1 MGGDWTVQSCSSE
14 SPVHK
19 AENVTVGELYRI
31 WQTNEP
37 SEEAW
42 LVLHTDTPKAIES
55 LEIVNAG
62 TSLLELYGLPEDA
75 PEGDDNALENYEL
88 LLSTQQVMT
97 LKDLTNKSNRN
108 RSFTYTIPQK
118 LSPVSAQKR
127 WKRLRII
134 CRQPFGTSEHRA
146 CIGLSRI
153 NVITCKTE
161 VDAKSD
167 VKKRKLPSWSGT
179 SENPVENSQPKIIEN
194 VSPSKEKKGKRL
206 SASAG
211 DAASDSRHNH
221 TGKDPHSM
229 SKGSILSRDEIK
241 PNSSSSPNTTAGE
254 KKHEDSNNR
263 KKPTK
268 ANIKVSSPSS
278 GGPMSGSTAQ
288 EEETGHGMLGS
299 HNKPD
304 RGSFSCLME
313 GIVIA
318 ISGLVNPER
327 GNLRSQALEMGAEY
341 QPDWN
346 PKCTLLVCAF
356 PNTPKF
362 KQVKGDGGT
371 IVSKEWITECYKKK
385 KLVDIDRYL
394 MHAGKPWKKMQSL
407 NVSNESDNY
416 KPLKSEDNIISG
428 EKPRQTKKKV
438 QLEGRSVSARNEKA
452 RNIDAKSTKKLDFNP
467 SDVQKWVV
475 EDLNATESWL
485 QEQEEKPQPN
495 ELEET
500 AMQGILACLEDA
512 TQCLKENKGLH
523 NVLDVWEFVPRA
535 VKQLAVY
542 EDLRRGSQ
550 TISREELCKR
560 ADTVKNIYETEFK
573 KLKKMVKKES
583 DRQSSGVLH
592 RSNKSLSENIG
603 ETGDNDHTMEA
614 IPNDASKDN
623 RDYDSDDTIVMDED
637 ELDQAEAVASKND
650 YSKI

>member
-1 MGGDWTVQSCSSE
+1 M
-14 SPVHK
+14 
-19 AENVTVGELYRI
+19 
-31 WQTNEP
+31 
-37 SEEAW
+37 
-42 LVLHTDTPKAIES
+42 
-55 LEIVNAG
+55 
-62 TSLLELYGLPEDA
+62 
-75 PEGDDNALENYEL
+75 
-88 LLSTQQVMT
+88 
-97 LKDLTNKSNRN
+97 
-108 RSFTYTIPQK
+108 
-118 LSPVSAQKR
+118 
-127 WKRLRII
+127 
-134 CRQPFGTSEHRA
+134 
-146 CIGLSRI
+146 
-153 NVITCKTE
+153 
-161 VDAKSD
+161 
-167 VKKRKLPSWSGT
+167 
-179 SENPVENSQPKIIEN
+179 
-194 VSPSKEKKGKRL
+194 
-206 SASAG
+206 
-211 DAASDSRHNH
+211 
-221 TGKDPHSM
+221 
-229 SKGSILSRDEIK
+229 
-241 PNSSSSPNTTAGE
+241 
-254 KKHEDSNNR
+254 
-263 KKPTK
+263 
-268 ANIKVSSPSS
+268 
-278 GGPMSGSTAQ
+278 
-288 EEETGHGMLGS
+288 
-299 HNKPD
+299 
-304 RGSFSCLME
+304 
-313 GIVIA
+313 
-318 ISGLVNPER
+318 
-327 GNLRSQALEMGAEY
+327 
-341 QPDWN
+341 
-346 PKCTLLVCAF
+346 
-356 PNTPKF
+356 
-362 KQVKGDGGT
+362 
-371 IVSKEWITECYKKK
+371 
-385 KLVDIDRYL
+385 DIDRYL

-535 VKQLAVY
+535 VKQLAVC
-542 EDLRRGSQ
+542 EDLKRGSQ